1 MAGSRHTPLTS
12 PAPGE
17 AWILD
22 PLVCG
27 QGFT

>member
-1 MAGSRHTPLTS
+1 MALSRHSSNTSLT
-12 PAPGE
+12 AGE
-17 AWILD
+17 SWVLD

>member
-1 MAGSRHTPLTS
+1 MTRSGYTSNPSLTVG
-12 PAPGE
+12 AC
-17 AWILD
+17 WVLD

>member
-1 MAGSRHTPLTS
+1 MAGSRHTPLTC
-12 PAPGE
+12 PALGE
-17 AWILD
+17 SWVLD

>member
-1 MAGSRHTPLTS
+1 MADSRHTPLIC

-17 AWILD
+17 AWVLD